1 MGVRI
6 TFETLFPGLI
16 EAWTQEALVGR
27 AVAANLVELRVNDL
41 RRFAGNRSRRVDDAP
56 YGGGP
61 GMVIRVDVAAQAID
75 AARLAQPPAD
85 EVVLLSPA
93 GEPLTQDLVE
103 RFAGY
108 RHLALLCGRY
118 EGFDARVEQLVDRE
132 VSVGDVVL
140 MGGELAA
147 LCLAEA
153 TLRLVPGVLGDADS
167 HRCDSFSSGLL
178 DYPEYTR
185 PPLYRGLRVP
195 AVLRSGD
202 HGRVDA
208 WRREHALLRT
218 QRRRPDL
225 LPRAPLSE
233 AERRRFAPPVGASE
247 AQDDDQEAQDDD
259 QD

>member
-1 MGVRI
+1 MGLRI
-6 TFETLFPGLI
+6 TFETLFPSLI
-16 EAWTQEALVGR
+16 DAWTREALVGR
-27 AVAANLVELRVNDL
+27 AVAAELVELQVNDL

-56 YGGGP
+56 YGGGA

-75 AARLAQPPAD
+75 AARLAHPPAD

-132 VSVGDVVL
+132 VSIGDVVL

-153 TLRLVPGVLGDADS
+153 TLRLLPGVLGDADS

-202 HGRVDA
+202 HGRVEA
-208 WRREHALLRT
+208 WRREQALVRT

-225 LPRAPLSE
+225 LARAPLSE
-233 AERRRFAPPVGASE
+233 GERRRLTTPSGE
-247 AQDDDQEAQDDD
+247 ADDRDRDDA
-259 QD
+259 